1 MKTSIKLIVAAA
13 AAIAVSSPAL
23 AAGYHCKG
31 PFTSTGN
38 TKLTKYGA
46 LKSAREVWAAQ
57 VRAQYGDKWDTWSA
71 ARGKSSACAKSG
83 TIFNFTCK
91 VTARPCR

>member
-1 MKTSIKLIVAAA
+1 MRTSIKLIVAAA
-13 AAIAVSSPAL
+13 AVFAVSSPAS

-31 PFTSTGN
+31 SFTSTGN

-57 VRAQYGDKWDTWSA
+57 VRAQHGDKWDSWSS
-71 ARGKSSACAKSG
+71 ARGKGSACTKSG

-91 VTARPCR
+91 VTARPCK

>member
-1 MKTSIKLIVAAA
+1 MKTSIKFIVAAVFIA
-13 AAIAVSSPAL
+13 ATSPAF

-57 VRAQYGDKWDTWSA
+57 VRSQHGDKWDSWSS
-71 ARGKSSACAKSG
+71 ARGKSSACEKSG

-91 VTARPCR
+91 VTARPCK